1 MIRRLF
7 WLTLGAVLGISAY
20 RRATAVARAIMPAP
34 RAREITSFA
43 GDVREGMQIYRQR
56 QLQAARP
63 ALEGRPGHPGPDHT
77 EPDHTEPDHTEP
89 DHTETDQTEDGR

>member
-20 RRATAVARAIMPAP
+20 RRVTVVARAILPGP
-34 RAREITSFA
+34 RAREIASFA
-43 GDVREGMQIYRQR
+43 GDVREGMEIYRQR

-63 ALEGRPGHPGPDHT
+63 ALEARTDHT
-77 EPDHTEPDHTEP
+77 VPGQPVPGQPVPDQPEPDQP
-89 DHTETDQTEDGR
+89 EDGR

>member
-7 WLTLGAVLGISAY
+7 WLTLGAVLGITAY
-20 RRATAVARAIMPAP
+20 RRATALARAILPGP

-56 QLQAARP
+56 QLQASPP
-63 ALEGRPGHPGPDHT
+63 ALPGPGLEGRPDH
-77 EPDHTEPDHTEP
+77 
-89 DHTETDQTEDGR
+89 TEDGR